1 MKKKIW
7 GILDRDSSF
16 GRAMTLVSIII
27 GANIMFAIFSLPV
40 VTIGPALA
48 ALFHVMFKM
57 LRGHRDLNPIKEFW
71 LGFKSNFKQGF
82 LSSLVFLGIAL
93 LLYVDIRFSG
103 HMGGVLTYFKYALY
117 AIAFA
122 AATLAAYLYP
132 VMACFADTLP
142 HLARNAVF
150 FMARNPLKM
159 FIIVALDVV
168 PLFLTYLDERMMPL
182 YGFIWVTCGFALVAL
197 IDAKLLLKDFAKFLP
212 KVNEWGEFVTEGE
225 EENGEGGDVA

>member
-71 LGFKSNFKQGF
+71 YGFKSNFKQGI

-122 AATLAAYLYP
+122 HGSRHGLLCGYP
-132 VMACFADTLP
+132 ASPGQECGVLHGSKSAEDVYHRGARCGSAVP
-142 HLARNAVF
+142 HLS
-150 FMARNPLKM
+150 
-159 FIIVALDVV
+159 
-168 PLFLTYLDERMMPL
+168 
-182 YGFIWVTCGFALVAL
+182 G
-197 IDAKLLLKDFAKFLP
+197 
-212 KVNEWGEFVTEGE
+212 
-225 EENGEGGDVA
+225 